1 MQRAV
6 AVILVCLG
14 LVSPASAKALRTTG
28 NEIFCV
34 NSHDLM
40 DYAATVA
47 AKSEGQEAVKTHG
60 KAAALPG
67 CMKLRRGL
75 RYRVLSDEP
84 DQPTRIRIER
94 GLGQGTVEGYTINI
108 E

>member
-1 MQRAV
+1 MQRAL

-14 LVSPASAKALRTTG
+14 LVSPASARALRTTG
-28 NEIFCV
+28 NEVFCA
-34 NSHDLM
+34 NANDLM
-40 DYAATVA
+40 DF
-47 AKSEGQEAVKTHG
+47 
-60 KAAALPG
+60 AAAVSTRNEGNEGAVPG

-84 DQPTRIRIER
+84 DQPTKIRVER
-94 GLGQGTVEGYTINI
+94 GLGRGTVEGYTISVG